1 MLRNS
6 SLNTKIPACNTLQ
19 LSSISTYF
27 PHGFLSIVW
36 GRGMDHSVNY
46 STSFKF

>member
-1 MLRNS
+1 MLPNG

-19 LSSISTYF
+19 LSSKTTYF

-36 GRGMDHSVNY
+36 WRGMDNSVNY